1 MQKLAD
7 RKDGKREVKMV
18 VKIKM
23 IMKMMIMM
31 AMTIIRKM

>member
-23 IMKMMIMM
+23 MMKMMIIM